1 MVVPTATA
9 VAEGLCAANV
19 PEMFGPRSRPICL
32 AVGLMFIQ
40 ILQRFYQ
47 RGCLARVPV
56 DALRAHFRNA
66 DGHVLVGVIGPGHHR
81 SKTVLDS
88 VLDPAEVK
96 VLSTHCAFV
105 FYNLQIPRRPV
116 LF

>member
-1 MVVPTATA
+1 MVVPNATA

-47 RGCLARVPV
+47 RGCLASVPV
-56 DALRAHFRNA
+56 DALRAHFGNA

-81 SKTVLDS
+81 GKTVL
-88 VLDPAEVK
+88 
-96 VLSTHCAFV
+96 
-105 FYNLQIPRRPV
+105 N
-116 LF
+116 